1 MITLEKAIELLKAQ
15 AKFYE
20 KMVIWC
26 KNHDDK
32 HKDMYIQE
40 LIYAERVIDLL
51 TDEERFN
58 DLYKEFVEEENE

>member
-20 KMVIWC
+20 KMVIWSSE
-26 KNHDDK
+26 NDK
-32 HKDMYIQE
+32 EHKDMYIQAFDNIE
-40 LIYAERVIDLL
+40 STIDLL

-58 DLYKEFVEEENE
+58 HYYKEFVEEEK